1 MKYLA
6 VLFSIITLI
15 FFGFSSTG
23 VNQVSGQLNKQNPAQ
38 NLMQS
43 TTKFQAYLS
52 GKEEVPPV
60 KTKAQGEATF
70 QISKDGNSI
79 HYKLT
84 VTNIDSVN
92 MAHIHKGASGADGPI
107 VVWLYPSSPPAKLI
121 LGKSNGVLAEG
132 TITSANLTGPLA
144 GKTIKDLIN
153 VMRSGNAYVNVH
165 TKQNP
170 AGEIRGQI
178 K

>member
-1 MKYLA
+1 MTTFLA
-6 VLFSIITLI
+6 VLRPFLNLL
-15 FFGFSSTG
+15 SSDLSWS
-23 VNQVSGQLNKQNPAQ
+23 SG
-38 NLMQS
+38 S
-43 TTKFQAYLS
+43 
-52 GKEEVPPV
+52 
-60 KTKAQGEATF
+60 
-70 QISKDGNSI
+70 
-79 HYKLT
+79 
-84 VTNIDSVN
+84 
-92 MAHIHKGASGADGPI
+92 
-107 VVWLYPSSPPAKLI
+107 SSPPAKLI